1 MVIKNEPLELEE
13 PLAVENGILREDLE
27 EPKAVENEILREDL
41 EKETSDNPES
51 ERKRAEKRKR
61 TSSNISLFSESECIL
76 ADEIPAPI
84 DTQAKHQRTFFNTVR
99 KDQSTLDSFFNLVK
113 TEKQEVV
120 EKTCLSQQTTPNK
133 LKEDKE
139 NQQENE
145 RRSSTRKKKC
155 ILVIL

>member
-1 MVIKNEPLELEE
+1 MLIKNEPVELEE
-13 PLAVENGILREDLE
+13 PIAVENGILREDLE
-27 EPKAVENEILREDL
+27 N
-41 EKETSDNPES
+41 ETSNNPES

-76 ADEIPAPI
+76 AEEIPAAATC
-84 DTQAKHQRTFFNTVR
+84 DTSTQQSKHQRTFFNTIG

-113 TEKQEVV
+113 TEKQDVV
-120 EKTCLSQQTTPNK
+120 EKTCLSQPTTPKK

-155 ILVIL
+155 ILVIV

>member
-1 MVIKNEPLELEE
+1 MEE
-13 PLAVENGILREDLE
+13 PIAVG
-27 EPKAVENEILREDL
+27 NEILGQVE

-76 ADEIPAPI
+76 AEEIPAPI
-84 DTQAKHQRTFFNTVR
+84 CDTSSSTQAAKHARTLLNTIGR
-99 KDQSTLDSFFNLVK
+99 DQSTLDSFFNLVK

-120 EKTCLSQQTTPNK
+120 VEKTSLSQHNTPKK

-155 ILVIL
+155 ILVILLSLFIKLV